1 MKHIGLL
8 LLVLSLFNPAWAQT
22 TESSLSAL
30 TEPRSVGPRSVTLT
44 LEQCIALALENQ
56 PALRQSVL
64 QKQVADNTV
73 EQTRKSQLPV
83 LSALTNQGMNFG
95 RNVDPYTNGI
105 TNAQITT
112 SNSGLGLNW
121 TVFNGFQLKN
131 TLLQQSLI
139 AQASQ
144 YDVAAIKNSI
154 TLNTLLA
161 YLQVLSAQDLLT
173 ASAVQVAVAQ
183 AQVERTEKLVKA
195 GTVAPYNLYDAK
207 SQLASDDMQR
217 VQATTNLKAA
227 RLTLL
232 QVLNLPATTPVDL
245 VRLSD
250 SLSAQ
255 AGLTDAHQ
263 VYNQARTFMPEV
275 LAADLRTRAAQK
287 GIDLAKG
294 LAYPSVTLAANWGTS
309 FSSAARQ
316 NVFGTDM
323 TEQTTTGFVNVAGQ
337 PYPVKVLAPTSSTER
352 ITYFRQLDNNQFKSL
367 GVSIRIPILNGF
379 QVRYRTTNAR
389 LQQQLAESQGEGVR
403 RNLRQAIDVAVNQF
417 ENAYDRYNALSHQV
431 TALTQSFSAA
441 EARYNAG
448 LLNAVDYNLA
458 KSNIDRA
465 SVNLIQ
471 LRYETLLREK
481 IVDFYRRGEL

>member
-1 MKHIGLL
+1 MKHICLL
-8 LLVLSLFNPAWAQT
+8 LLALSLFNPAVAQGPLP
-22 TESSLSAL
+22 SLPTSA
-30 TEPRSVGPRSVTLT
+30 EPRSTTLT
-44 LEQCIALALENQ
+44 LDQCLTLALENQ

-64 QKQVADNTV
+64 QKQVADNTA

-95 RNVDPYTNGI
+95 RNIDPYTNGI
-105 TNAQITT
+105 TNAQIAT
-112 SNSGLGLNW
+112 SNAGLGLNW
-121 TVFNGFQLKN
+121 TIFNGFQLKN

-144 YDVAAIKNSI
+144 FDVAAIKNNI

-161 YLQVLSAQDLLT
+161 YLQVLSAQDLLA
-173 ASAVQVAVAQ
+173 ASSVQVAVAQ
-183 AQVERTEKLVKA
+183 AQVERTEKLVKM
-195 GTVAPYNLYDAK
+195 GTVAPFNLYDAK
-207 SQLASDDMQR
+207 SQLAIDDMQR
-217 VQATTNLKAA
+217 VQAKTNLNAA
-227 RLTLL
+227 LLTLL
-232 QVLNLPATTPVDL
+232 QVLNLPATTPLEL

-250 SLSAQ
+250 TMSSMQ
-255 AGLTDAHQ
+255 PGLTDAHQ
-263 VYNQARTFMPEV
+263 LYGQARTFMPEV
-275 LAADLRTRAAQK
+275 LAADLRTKAAQK

-294 LAYPSVTLAANWGTS
+294 LAYPNVTLTANWGTS

-323 TEQTTTGFVNVAGQ
+323 IEQATTGFVDVAGQ
-337 PYPVKVLAPTSSTER
+337 AYPVKVLAPTSATER
-352 ITYFRQLDNNQFKSL
+352 IGYFHQLDNNQYKSV
-367 GVSIRIPILNGF
+367 GISIRIPILNGF

-389 LQQQLAESQGEGVR
+389 LQQQLAESQAEGVR
-403 RNLRQAIDVAVNQF
+403 RNLRQAIDQAVNQL
-417 ENAYDRYNALSHQV
+417 ENAQDRYKALDQQV
-431 TALTQSFSAA
+431 SVLGQSFKAA

-458 KSNIDRA
+458 KSNVDRA

-471 LRYETLLREK
+471 LHYETLLREK

>member
-1 MKHIGLL
+1 MKIIYLL
-8 LLVLSLFNPAWAQT
+8 LLALSLLNPAKAQG
-22 TESSLSAL
+22 TEPSLPASI
-30 TEPRSVGPRSVTLT
+30 EPRSTTLT
-44 LEQCIALALENQ
+44 LEQCITLALENQ
-56 PALRQSVL
+56 PVLRQSVL

-83 LSALTNQGMNFG
+83 ISALTNQGMNFG

-105 TNAQITT
+105 TNAQIAT
-112 SNSGLGLNW
+112 SNAGLGVNW

-131 TLLQQSLI
+131 NLLQQSLI

-144 YDVAAIKNSI
+144 FDVAAIKNSL

-173 ASAVQVAVAQ
+173 ASAVQVSVAQ
-183 AQVERTEKLVKA
+183 AQVERTEKLVKM
-195 GTVAPYNLYDAK
+195 GTVAPFNLYDAK
-207 SQLASDDMQR
+207 SQLAIDDMQQ
-217 VQATTNLKAA
+217 VQAKTNLNAA
-227 RLTLL
+227 LLALL
-232 QVLNLPATTPVDL
+232 QVLNLPATTPLEL

-250 SLSAQ
+250 TMSSMQ
-255 AGLTDAHQ
+255 SGLADAHHL
-263 VYNQARTFMPEV
+263 YSQARTFMPEV
-275 LAADLRTRAAQK
+275 LAADLRTKAAQK

-294 LAYPSVTLAANWGTS
+294 IAYPSVTLTANWGTS

-323 TEQTTTGFVNVAGQ
+323 IEQTTTGFVDVAGQ
-337 PYPVKVLAPTSSTER
+337 SYPVRVLAPASSAER
-352 ITYFRQLDNNQFKSL
+352 IGYFHQLDNNQYKSV

-389 LQQQLAESQGEGVR
+389 LQQQLAESQAEGVR
-403 RNLRQAIDVAVNQF
+403 RNLRQAIDQAVNQL
-417 ENAYDRYNALSHQV
+417 ENATDRYNALNRQV
-431 TALTQSFSAA
+431 SALTQSFNAA

-465 SVNLIQ
+465 SINLIQ
-471 LRYETLLREK
+471 LHYETILREK
-481 IVDFYRRGEL
+481 IVDFYKRGEL

>member
-1 MKHIGLL
+1 MKNLCLL
-8 LLVLSLFNPAWAQT
+8 LLALGLYNATRAQGPLPSLPT
-22 TESSLSAL
+22 SA
-30 TEPRSVGPRSVTLT
+30 EPRSTTLT

-83 LSALTNQGMNFG
+83 VVGQTNQGINFG

-105 TNAQITT
+105 TNAQIAT
-112 SNSGLGLNW
+112 NNAGLGLNW

-131 TLLQQSLI
+131 TLFQQSMI

-144 YDVAAIKNSI
+144 FDVAAVKNNL

-173 ASAVQVAVAQ
+173 ASTVQVTVSQ
-183 AQVERTEKLVKA
+183 AQVERTEKLVKM

-207 SQLASDDMQR
+207 SQLALDDMQR
-217 VQATTNLKAA
+217 VQAKTNLNAA
-227 RLTLL
+227 LLTLL
-232 QVLNLPATTPVDL
+232 QVLNLPATTPLEL
-245 VRLSD
+245 VRLPD
-250 SLSAQ
+250 TLSMQ
-255 AGLTDAHQ
+255 PGLADAHQ
-263 VYNQARTFMPEV
+263 LYSQARTFMPEV
-275 LAADLRTRAAQK
+275 LAADLRTKAAQK

-294 LAYPSVTLAANWGTS
+294 LAYPSVTLTANWGTS

-316 NVFGTDM
+316 NVFLSDM
-323 TEQTTTGFVNVAGQ
+323 VEQTTTGFVDVAGQ
-337 PYPVKVLAPTSSTER
+337 AYPVKVRAPMSSSER
-352 ITYFRQLDNNQFKSL
+352 IGYFHQLDNNQYKSL

-379 QVRYRTTNAR
+379 QVRYRTTTAR
-389 LQQQLAESQGEGVR
+389 LQQQLAESQAEGVR
-403 RNLRQAIDVAVNQF
+403 RNLRQAIDQAVNQLD
-417 ENAYDRYNALSHQV
+417 NARDRYVALNQQV
-431 TALTQSFSAA
+431 TVVAQSFKAA

-448 LLNAVDYNLA
+448 LLNAVEYNLA

-471 LRYETLLREK
+471 LRYETILRQK
-481 IVDFYRRGEL
+481 IVDFYRHGEL